1 VAKTSVLEFFRQ
13 VRTEAEKIVWP
24 TGNET
29 MRTAILV
36 VIMTVVLAV
45 FFFAIDNLFGWI
57 VRLLLGLASG

>member
-1 VAKTSVLEFFRQ
+1 MAKSSVIEFFRQ

-36 VIMTVVLAV
+36 VLMTSVLAV

-57 VRLLLGLASG
+57 VRTLLSLATG